1 VTNDQRTAGTGD
13 RRALLRLPRMRRTAA
28 VAVTAVALTV
38 GGAGWAALPAAAA
51 GTPVTYADHT
61 YPSTV
66 TAPTAD
72 KPQSKVWRNDNAW
85 WSVLISASAGVPT
98 IHELRSDHTWRDTGV
113 AIDTRAASTA
123 DTESVGTQLYVAS
136 RSSGSNLLFSRF
148 TYVPGSRTYARDSGF
163 PVTIAT
169 GGAESLTIA
178 RDTVGT
184 VWATWTRGSRV
195 YLAHTTTSDSAWTAG
210 TTVPVPDT
218 TLSSDDISG
227 IVSFN
232 RSVGIMW
239 SDQQSVAVRFAIHD
253 DGDPDTAWR
262 VETPLSGGL
271 LADDHINLKSLVD
284 DVQGRVFAAVKTS
297 KTASGDAI
305 ILVLKRTSNG
315 TWTSAT
321 GARVSDGSTRPQ
333 IVLDSEHSV
342 LYLLMTAPESGGTIY
357 YKSSPL
363 ASLAFPSGRG
373 SVFMQASGA
382 RLNNVSTTR
391 DPVTS
396 ATGLVAIASD
406 DSNKRYYHTE
416 MSLADGGGGGDTTP
430 PTAPGNVAASA
441 SAPTSVDVSWSAST
455 DAVGVSRYEILR
467 NGTQIGTATTLAY
480 TDTTAAPSTTYTY
493 GVRARDAAGN
503 VSVTTSAAAV
513 TTPADPNPPPTG
525 SVAFR
530 SGSTFSTAA
539 ATALT
544 VAKPAGL
551 AAGDVV
557 LATVSSRGAPKI
569 TAPAGWTLVG
579 TTPNST
585 TMVQAVYSRVAGA
598 SEPASWTWTLSKTQV
613 AVVQLDAYTGVSTT
627 TPVRSFAG
635 QANASSGTV
644 TAPAVAATNGDLAV
658 ALFGTGRSS
667 TFTPQAGLV
676 ERTEVT
682 SSTGSTK
689 VSGSAA
695 DRAVTTTGTVGP
707 FTATTPSGSA
717 ANVGQTVVLRA
728 A

>member
-1 VTNDQRTAGTGD
+1 
-13 RRALLRLPRMRRTAA
+13 MRRTAA

-98 IHELRSDHTWRDTGV
+98 IHELRGDHTWRDTGV

-123 DTESVGTQLYVAS
+123 DTESVGSQLYVAS

-148 TYVPGSRTYARDSGF
+148 TYVPASRTYARDSGF

-169 GGAESLTIA
+169 GGSESLTIA

-195 YLAHTTTSDSAWTAG
+195 YLAHTTTSDTAWTAG

-232 RSVGIMW
+232 NSVGIMW

-305 ILVLKRTSNG
+305 ILVLKRTSSG
-315 TWTSAT
+315 TWTSTT
-321 GARVSDGSTRPQ
+321 GATKADGATRPQ

-342 LYLLMTAPESGGTIY
+342 LYLLMTAPEAGGTIY

-363 ASLAFPSGRG
+363 SSLSFSSGRG

-382 RLNNVSTTR
+382 KLNNVSTTR

-406 DSNKRYYHTE
+406 DANKRYYHTE

-430 PTAPGNVAASA
+430 PTAPGSVSASA
-441 SAPTSVDVSWSAST
+441 SAPTTVDVAWTAST

-467 NGTQIGTATTLAY
+467 NGTQIGTSTTLAF
-480 TDTTAAPSTTYTY
+480 TDTTAAAATTYTY

-503 VSVTTSAAAV
+503 VSTTTSAAAV
-513 TTPADPNPPPTG
+513 TTPSDPNPPG
-525 SVAFR
+525 SVTFR
-530 SGSTFSTAA
+530 SASTFSTAG

-579 TTPNST
+579 STPNST
-585 TMVQAVYSRVAGA
+585 TMVQAVYSHVAGA

-613 AVVQLDAYTGVSTT
+613 AVVQLDAYSGVSTAA
-627 TPVRSFAG
+627 PVRAFAG

-644 TAPAVAATNGDLAV
+644 TAPAVTANNGDLVV

-667 TFTPQAGLV
+667 AFTPQAGLV
-676 ERTEVT
+676 ERSDVT

-695 DRAVTTTGTVGP
+695 DRAVTATGTVGP
-707 FTATTPSGSA
+707 FTATTPTGSA
-717 ANVGQTVVLRA
+717 ANVGQTVVLA
-728 A
+728 AA